1 MKRQLAIV
9 LGGGGSR
16 GALQVGALRA
26 LAEAGFKPDILVGT
40 SIGAANAAFMA
51 IRGFNPDSTKELV
64 QVWKDTMQADLLPSN
79 YLWLTVRALVNR
91 PAANSTHRLKDFVV
105 AHGLSPDLK
114 FRDIQ
119 GLRLGCVA
127 CDLNTGKPVV
137 YGLDPQ
143 ESVLEGV
150 LASGALPPWIIPLE
164 HNGHLLTDGGV
175 ISNLPIEAALQF
187 GATEIIAL
195 DLADPASVPVENKG
209 FAPFLAKIINAV
221 QIRQVELE
229 LALAAACDVPVKR
242 ILLYNMHSV
251 PLWDFQ
257 YTEELIAEG
266 YERACQVI
274 AGWQTERK
282 PGWRGWLNNLF
293 GQN

>member
-1 MKRQLAIV
+1 
-9 LGGGGSR
+9 
-16 GALQVGALRA
+16 
-26 LAEAGFKPDILVGT
+26 
-40 SIGAANAAFMA
+40 
-51 IRGFNPDSTKELV
+51 
-64 QVWKDTMQADLLPSN
+64 
-79 YLWLTVRALVNR
+79 
-91 PAANSTHRLKDFVV
+91 
-105 AHGLSPDLK
+105 
-114 FRDIQ
+114 
-119 GLRLGCVA
+119 VA

-164 HNGHLLTDGGV
+164 HNERLLTDGGV
-175 ISNLPIEAALQF
+175 ISNLPIEAALLF

-209 FAPFLAKIINAV
+209 FAPFLAKMINAV

-229 LALAAACDVPVKR
+229 LALAAACDVPVRR

-251 PLWDFQ
+251 ALWDFQ

-266 YERACQVI
+266 YEIACQEI
-274 AGWQTERK
+274 ARWQTARK
-282 PGWRGWLNNLF
+282 PGWLERLLHKN
-293 GQN
+293 